1 MRLGIPL
8 PHLWPQA
15 VPGSNV
21 QRNLAEDMGKGK
33 AISKF
38 SAYKYGVMERWRLGN
53 RGLDDGL
60 SSQA

>member
-1 MRLGIPL
+1 
-8 PHLWPQA
+8 
-15 VPGSNV
+15 
-21 QRNLAEDMGKGK
+21 MGKGK

-53 RGLDDGL
+53 RGLDDDL